1 MNPWIYL
8 SGLHKPGVVGD
19 SCLTCDSSTWEVEAG
34 GSEVQGL
41 SQINSKFKASVHCM
55 KSYVEKKKTRG
66 VKKNERG
73 GEKKEEEEDKGEEE
87 KI

>member
-1 MNPWIYL
+1 M
-8 SGLHKPGVVGD
+8 VGD
-19 SCLTCDSSTWEVEAG
+19 SCFTCDSSTWEVEAG

-55 KSYVEKKKTRG
+55 KSYVEKKKKTRG